1 MDLEDIIALEKI
13 FNLVKEFFEK
23 NIIRKSRVNYSK
35 IKKNIKQL
43 KSLEGKYNQEAFNLF
58 KKTLKK
64 LKRLVNRE
72 LLLPIYYIFGAH
84 GGVIINDIGF
94 CEFDSPNYALDN
106 LLRKMRL
113 SIKTNQPYNLEI
125 AICCLE
131 WLRNNYYDKFSE
143 FLKLYEPGKHEI
155 INPTYSQPYSL
166 IIGAESNIK
175 QFEFGIKVLG
185 ELGLESNIFYSS
197 ESSLHPQ
204 IPQILKGFNIKY
216 SSLRTR
222 LLGINPTSASA
233 YIDWIGLDNT
243 FIDAI
248 INQSGIFNGE
258 YWHGAFFQEIPNLLF
273 QAISFPFFDY
283 ILYSSIEDF
292 VNPHPYQ
299 EDVWRISRFSEIFGK
314 FLLSTDFFKKVEK
327 EGEFKY
333 QRDDF
338 KIADHIFAYS
348 ELFLQNKNSEIS
360 ILTAEVI
367 NSILGFYNKNSN
379 DVFFNEIW
387 KKLLITQAH
396 DCYAVPFIRTGDYS
410 QLQLN
415 KEILKEFDLKES
427 NCTISELCIQIHKEI
442 QNKIDNFIRSSLI
455 DLCEILGKNKKK
467 ETDSFDNILVFN
479 PNPYPRRDIIS
490 IQSNFETPLNNFL
503 IRDGKKINYQ
513 LKDSKLKFIAD
524 VPGFGYKIYKFTG
537 QNNKG
542 LMAEPSSSFLYELKI
557 SDDLETIEVKFK
569 KITVYKLKFQSKY
582 RYKLHLNE
590 KFIGNIESKYIIR
603 GTSKAKAFHLEIIQ
617 YNGVNR
623 LEFLLDSNSLESVI
637 LMPKLKIK
645 KTIRNYPF
653 GIEETKKS
661 KIQTLDFIW
670 LKGINQGII
679 YIQKNSQKFII
690 NRKTFEIQNLIKSKG
705 IYEFAIS
712 ITEENN
718 SNPLLYVNSFY
729 FKLLG
734 ISHDKDIEIA
744 KLDDEFI
751 TIEPPISV
759 INLWR
764 RKDGIY
770 LRLFNPTNEELHIK
784 LKSKHI
790 LNQLIELD
798 LNYNQI
804 SILEPDKLKIGPWK
818 IKTFRFGIETKE
830 KINSTNY

>member
-1 MDLEDIIALEKI
+1 MDLEDIIALDKV
-13 FNLVKEFFEK
+13 FNLVKEFLEK
-23 NIIRKSRVNYSK
+23 NVIRKRRVNYNK
-35 IKKNIKQL
+35 VKKNIEQL
-43 KSLEGKYNQEAFNLF
+43 KSLKGKYNQEAINIF
-58 KKTLKK
+58 KKV
-64 LKRLVNRE
+64 LKRLSLLVNRE
-72 LLLPIYYIFGAH
+72 LPLSIYYIFGGH
-84 GGVIINDIGF
+84 GGVVINDIGF
-94 CEFDSPNYALDN
+94 CEFDSPSYALDN
-106 LLRKMRL
+106 LLNKMRL
-113 SIKTNQPYNLEI
+113 SIKTNQPYNLEV

-131 WLRNNYYDKFSE
+131 WLRNKYSDKFSQ
-143 FLKLYEPGKHEI
+143 FLKLFNPEKHEI

-175 QFEFGIKVLG
+175 QFEFGIRVLK

-197 ESSLHPQ
+197 ESSIHPQ

-299 EDVWRISRFSEIFGK
+299 EEIWRISRFSEIFGQ

-327 EGEFKY
+327 EGEFNY

-367 NSILGFYNKNSN
+367 NSILGFFNKNSN

-415 KEILKEFDLKES
+415 KEILEKLDLKK
-427 NCTISELCIQIHKEI
+427 NNYTISELCIQIHKEI
-442 QNKIDNFIRSSLI
+442 QNESNNFIRSSLI
-455 DLCEILGKNKKK
+455 DLCEILGKGKKK

-490 IQSNFETPLNNFL
+490 IQSNFETLLNNFL
-503 IRDGKKINYQ
+503 IREGKKVNYQ

-537 QNNKG
+537 QNSKG
-542 LMAEPSSSFLYELKI
+542 LIAEPSSSFLYELKI

-569 KITVYKLKFQSKY
+569 KITFYELKFQSKY
-582 RYKLHLNE
+582 RYKLHLKE
-590 KFIGNIESKYIIR
+590 KFIDNIESKYIIR

-637 LMPKLKIK
+637 LIPKLKIK
-645 KTIRNYPF
+645 KAIRNYPF

-712 ITEENN
+712 IIEENN

-734 ISHDKDIEIA
+734 ISHDKDFEIA

-751 TIEPPISV
+751 SIEPPISV

-790 LNQLIELD
+790 PNQLLELD

-804 SILEPDKLKIGPWK
+804 SILDPDKLKIGPWK
-818 IKTFRFGIETKE
+818 IKTVKFGIEC
-830 KINSTNY
+830 